1 MNDAEQLEHL
11 NETMQIAGLSPRNVV
26 LPTGRQLIVNNIRL
40 NLLEW
45 GPADAPP
52 IVFMH
57 GGNLNAHTWDLTCV
71 VLSDRYRCIAVDMRG
86 HGDSEWAADV
96 DYSFPTMEAD
106 LKGVVDALEL
116 HMPVVVGMSYG
127 GLVSIKFAGD
137 HSSEM
142 SGLVIVDT
150 GPDIRTH
157 GAEEIREF
165 TQNDQIMD
173 SVEDFVNRAIRFN
186 SRRRPELLRRSL
198 LHNLRMLPS
207 GRWTWKWDWRRLHDY
222 DLKVLGEQM
231 AVLWQ
236 SVVLITCP
244 TLIVRGEYSNVFLP
258 EDAEKLSA
266 ALPGSKL
273 EVVANSGHTVQGD
286 NVSGLLDVLE
296 PFVSEAFA
304 AWTP

>member
-116 HMPVVVGMSYG
+116 HMPDR
-127 GLVSIKFAGD
+127 K
-137 HSSEM
+137 
-142 SGLVIVDT
+142 
-150 GPDIRTH
+150 
-157 GAEEIREF
+157 
-165 TQNDQIMD
+165 
-173 SVEDFVNRAIRFN
+173 
-186 SRRRPELLRRSL
+186 
-198 LHNLRMLPS
+198 
-207 GRWTWKWDWRRLHDY
+207 
-222 DLKVLGEQM
+222 
-231 AVLWQ
+231 
-236 SVVLITCP
+236 
-244 TLIVRGEYSNVFLP
+244 
-258 EDAEKLSA
+258 
-266 ALPGSKL
+266 
-273 EVVANSGHTVQGD
+273 
-286 NVSGLLDVLE
+286 
-296 PFVSEAFA
+296 
-304 AWTP
+304 